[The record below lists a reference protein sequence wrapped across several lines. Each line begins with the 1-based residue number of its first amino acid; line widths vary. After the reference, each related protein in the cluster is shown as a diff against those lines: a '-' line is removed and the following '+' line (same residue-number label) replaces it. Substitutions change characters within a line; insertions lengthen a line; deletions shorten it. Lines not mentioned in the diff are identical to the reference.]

1 MTLLMLCIKV
11 FFIRIID
18 VSLGTVRT
26 IIIVKDKKLFASII
40 GFFEMLIW
48 FLVAKEAINTN
59 NNSILI
65 AIFYSLGFATGTYV
79 GAYVSDRYVKGNF
92 WVQVI
97 TDKHDLIQNVRNE
110 GYVVSELDIHG
121 YKNKERHMLFIQIDK
136 RGYTKLQKVLKKYDD
151 KAFIVVNE
159 TKYVQNGYLRK

>member
-65 AIFYSLGFATGTYV
+65 AIFYSLGFATGTY
-79 GAYVSDRYVKGNF
+79 
-92 WVQVI
+92 
-97 TDKHDLIQNVRNE
+97 
-110 GYVVSELDIHG
+110 
-121 YKNKERHMLFIQIDK
+121 
-136 RGYTKLQKVLKKYDD
+136 
-151 KAFIVVNE
+151 
-159 TKYVQNGYLRK
+159 

>member
-1 MTLLMLCIKV
+1 MTLFMLCIKV

-18 VSLGTVRT
+18 VSLGTIRT
-26 IIIVKDKKLFASII
+26 IIIIKDKRLFASMI

-59 NNSILI
+59 NNSIFI

-79 GAYVSDRYVKGNF
+79 GAFLTDRYVKGNF

-121 YKNKERHMLFIQIDK
+121 YRNKERHMLFIQIDK
-136 RGYTKLQKVLKKYDD
+136 LKYSKLKKVLRKYDD

-159 TKYVQNGYLRK
+159 TKYVQNGFLRK

>member
-1 MTLLMLCIKV
+1 MTLFMLCLKV

-26 IIIVKDKKLFASII
+26 IIIVKDKRFVASLI

-79 GAYVSDRYVKGNF
+79 GAYLSDRYVKGNF

-97 TDKHDLIQNVRNE
+97 SDKKDLIKVVRNN
-110 GYVVSELDIHG
+110 GYVVSELSIKG
-121 YKNKERHMLFIQIDK
+121 YLNKERYMLFIQIDK
-136 RGYTKLQKVLKKYDD
+136 QKYSKLQKIIKEYDE

-159 TKYVQNGYLRK
+159 TKYVQNYVRK